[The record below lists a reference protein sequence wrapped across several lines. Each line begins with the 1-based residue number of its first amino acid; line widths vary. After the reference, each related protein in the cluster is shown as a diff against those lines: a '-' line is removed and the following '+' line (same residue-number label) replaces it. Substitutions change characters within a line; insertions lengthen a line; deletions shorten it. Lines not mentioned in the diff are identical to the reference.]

1 MVRISCNKIQ
11 YNQKINH
18 NLLQSPKKK
27 VKDKKLKTISVAHS
41 PDADDIFM
49 YYAIKFGWVTPS
61 NAKFENIA
69 DDIESLNQATL
80 KGEYDICAISF
91 ALYPFV
97 KDDYAL
103 LKTAVSFGEGYGPKL
118 IKKKGTILKK
128 NFKVALSGEFTTNA
142 LLFKIAYPNA
152 RITYLNFLEIEEA
165 VLNGT
170 VDAGVLI
177 HESILTYNQELEVER
192 EIWDIWVELSGADLP
207 LPLGGMCLRRS
218 LPLSDAINYENT
230 LIKAVEVA
238 NKNRRVLAPMLIE
251 KGLIRVDAATLDKYL
266 DLYANDN
273 SVKMSDLQYKA
284 LDKLYELGYKNGFYE
299 NLIKSQ
305 DFLIPSEYEELRAR

>member
-1 MVRISCNKIQ
+1 MVRIHCNKIH

-49 YYAIKFGWVTPS
+49 YYAIKFGWVTPT

-118 IKKKGTILKK
+118 IKKKGATLKK

-192 EIWDIWVELSGADLP
+192 EMWDIWVKLSGGDLP

-238 NKNRRVLAPMLIE
+238 NKNRKVLAPMLIE
-251 KGLIRVDAATLDKYL
+251 KGLIRVDAPTLDKYL

>member
-1 MVRISCNKIQ
+1 MKN
-11 YNQKINH
+11 
-18 NLLQSPKKK
+18 
-27 VKDKKLKTISVAHS
+27 ISVAHS

-49 YYAIKFGWVTPS
+49 YYAIKFGWVTPKD
-61 NAKFENIA
+61 ARFENIA
-69 DDIESLNQATL
+69 LDIETLNQATL
-80 KGEYDICAISF
+80 KGVYDICAISF

-97 KDDYAL
+97 KDDFAL

-118 IKKKGTILKK
+118 IKKKQTKLKR

-142 LLFKIAYPNA
+142 LLFKIAYPEA
-152 RITYLNFLEIEEA
+152 RITYMNFLEIEDA
-165 VLNGT
+165 VMNGD

-192 EIWDIWVELSGADLP
+192 EMWDVWVELSGGGLP
-207 LPLGGMCLRRS
+207 LPLGGMCMRRS
-218 LPLSDAINYENT
+218 IPLLSAIDYENT

-238 NKNRRVLAPMLIE
+238 NKNRRVLAPMLLE
-251 KGLIRVDAATLDKYL
+251 KGLIRVDAPTLDKYL

-273 SVKMSDLQYKA
+273 SVKMSELQYKA
-284 LDKLYELGYKNGFYE
+284 IDKLFELGYKNGFYQD
-299 NLIKSQ
+299 LIKAE